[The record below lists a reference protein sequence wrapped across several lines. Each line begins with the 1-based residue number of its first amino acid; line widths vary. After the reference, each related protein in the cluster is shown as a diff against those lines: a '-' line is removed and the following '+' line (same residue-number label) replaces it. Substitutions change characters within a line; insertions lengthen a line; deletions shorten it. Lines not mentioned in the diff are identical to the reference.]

1 MTLVLQVRHN
11 GIKTDRQTERE
22 RQRVTESYEMTVC
35 FDVSV
40 TVSVISWATTHYA
53 HGSNVRS
60 VLSMRVGQR
69 QTSVRLGKLLHVIT
83 LCTPIVRTCL

>member
-40 TVSVISWATTHYA
+40 TVSVIS
-53 HGSNVRS
+53 
-60 VLSMRVGQR
+60 
-69 QTSVRLGKLLHVIT
+69 
-83 LCTPIVRTCL
+83 